1 MSIMWVENVIIEDLD
16 EIYNLE
22 KYTFNKDAFSKEIL
36 RSLII
41 RNTLFLKIT
50 DDQKRIIGF
59 AIALQDS
66 IDSVNIINFLI
77 DERFQG
83 QGYGSV
89 LLDFTLDKI
98 KRIAHIKRIILNV
111 NTKNFTAQKLYRKFN
126 FKITE
131 KVENYY
137 RHKENAYLMELEI

>member
-1 MSIMWVENVIIEDLD
+1 MWVENVIIEDLD